1 MSRHTI
7 RYLVEKPGAN
17 GPRWYWQPSA
27 QLRAQG
33 WRPQR
38 LLANTLAEAMERA
51 EQLNTEV
58 DARRAQL
65 PEGKAARAAAGSV
78 LAMIQAYK
86 ASKWWPAGARTRKD
100 YGHYLDAIATWAGDM
115 PARAVTPRAVQAFH
129 DGMERRSEGKGRA
142 RRTIHT
148 PARAAA
154 AVRVLSAL
162 FSAGVRLGFV
172 AGNPALR
179 AGISV
184 ARQREPVLWSRAQL
198 DHLVATAD
206 AMGWR
211 SHGTAMLLNY
221 WCGQRQAD
229 ILDLAP
235 WHMEQGAIVLAQRKS
250 GVRRQKVSLP
260 VHLVPELVARLE
272 AERTRTS
279 KLASLTHLLL
289 HEGTGRPWQGYTFTH
304 TFADIRKL
312 AAKGGTATAPNGAKA
327 PIAAMPSC
335 ANLRWMEL
343 RHTAVTA
350 LKAAGLDAL
359 AIASITGHTAQSV
372 QAILDRHYLIRTSE
386 AAELAFKARLAK
398 EGGT

>member
-7 RYLVEKPGAN
+7 RHLVEKPGAH

-27 QLRAQG
+27 KLRAAG
-33 WRPQR
+33 WNPQR
-38 LLANTLAEAMERA
+38 LLVSTQAEAMKVA
-51 EQLNTEV
+51 EELNAEV

-65 PEGKAARAAAGSV
+65 PTGKAAKAQAGSV
-78 LAMIQAYK
+78 LAMIAAYK
-86 ASKWWPAGARTRKD
+86 ASKWWPKGERTRKD
-100 YGHYLDAIATWAGDM
+100 YGLYLDKIADWAGDQ
-115 PARAVTPRAVQAFH
+115 PARAITPRAVQAFH
-129 DGMERRSEGKGRA
+129 DAMARRTEGKGRQ
-142 RRTIHT
+142 RRIIET

-162 FSAGVRLGFV
+162 MSAGVRLGFV
-172 AGNPALR
+172 PINPALR

-184 ARQREPVLWSRAQL
+184 ERQREPVLWTRQQL

-206 AMGWR
+206 AMGWH
-211 SHGTAMLLNY
+211 SQGTAMVLNF

-229 ILDLAP
+229 ILNLAP
-235 WHMEQGAIVLAQRKS
+235 YQLAQGAIVLTQRKR
-250 GVRRQKVSLP
+250 GRKVSLP

-272 AERTRTS
+272 AERQRTS

-289 HEGTGRPWQGYTFTH
+289 HEGTGRPWQPFTFTH
-304 TFADIRKL
+304 TFAEIRQKAAEGDAKL
-312 AAKGGTATAPNGAKA
+312 NLP
-327 PIAAMPSC
+327 AMPSC
-335 ANLRWMEL
+335 TTLRWMEL

-372 QAILDRHYLIRTSE
+372 QAILDRHYLIRTSAE
-386 AAELAFKARLAK
+386 AERAFTARLQK
-398 EGGT
+398 EGGNG

>member
-1 MSRHTI
+1 MHTRIRH
-7 RYLVEKPGAN
+7 LVEKAGAH

-27 QLRAQG
+27 QLRADG

-38 LLANTLAEAMERA
+38 LLANTLADAMKLA
-51 EQLNTEV
+51 EELNAEV
-58 DARRAQL
+58 DAKRASL
-65 PEGKAARAAAGSV
+65 PTGKAAKAPAGSV

-86 ASKWWPAGARTRKD
+86 ASKWWPPGERTRRD
-100 YGHYLDAIATWAGDM
+100 YGHYLDAIAEWAGDM

-129 DGMERRSEGKGRA
+129 TAMETRTEGKGRH

-172 AGNPALR
+172 ATNPALR

-184 ARQREPVLWSRAQL
+184 ERQREPVLWTRPQL

-206 AMGWR
+206 AMGWH
-211 SHGTAMLLNY
+211 SQGTAMLLNY

-229 ILDLAP
+229 ILHLAP
-235 WHMEQGAIVLAQRKS
+235 WALEHGAIVLKQRKR
-250 GVRRQKVSLP
+250 GRRVSLP

-272 AERTRTS
+272 ADRARITTV
-279 KLASLTHLLL
+279 ASLTHLLL
-289 HEGTGRPWQGYTFTH
+289 HEGTGRPWQPYTFTH
-304 TFADIRKL
+304 TFAEIRQK
-312 AAKGGTATAPNGAKA
+312 AAEGALQLNI
-327 PIAAMPSC
+327 PAMASV

-359 AIASITGHTAQSV
+359 AIATITGHTAQSV
-372 QAILDRHYLIRTSE
+372 QAILDRHYLVRTSE
-386 AAELAFKARLAK
+386 AAEEAFKARLAK
-398 EGGT
+398 EGGA